1 VKNQSQSSKNR
12 SGKKN
17 LPRIGITMGDP
28 AGIGPEI
35 ILKVLADKKLLERCV
50 PIVIG
55 DAVFLAETAEKLKL
69 PFEFNV
75 VRKSEEFVFPPGKA
89 GIYDL
94 GNLKSNIRTGV
105 ESKTAG
111 KAAAQ
116 FIETAAQLALAQKIE
131 AVATAPINKK
141 ALFMAKVPF
150 PGHTEFLAHLT
161 GTKEFA
167 MAFFGGKLCVVLLS
181 IHVSLKQAIALVK
194 KKRLIDLIRLAE
206 RELKRLRNSEVKLA
220 MAGLNPHASE
230 NGLFG
235 AEEAREIIPAL
246 NECREKYGINV
257 QGPFSP
263 DTIFIRAAQGEF
275 DGVISCYHDQATI
288 AVKCLAFGE
297 AVNVTLGLPIIRT
310 SVDHGTAFEIA
321 GQGIADESSMK
332 AAIDLAAEFSLNKI
346 KS

>member
-1 VKNQSQSSKNR
+1 
-12 SGKKN
+12 
-17 LPRIGITMGDP
+17 MGDP

-35 ILKVLADKKLLERCV
+35 VLKALTDKNILKTCV
-50 PIVIG
+50 PVIIG
-55 DAVFLAETAEKLKL
+55 DAVFLAETAEQLKIK
-69 PFEFNV
+69 FDYTV
-75 VRKSEEFVFPPGKA
+75 VRKSEEPNFTDGKP

-94 GNLKSNIRTGV
+94 GNLKTTIPVGV
-105 ESKTAG
+105 ESKAAG

-116 FIETAAQLALAQKIE
+116 YIETAVKLIQRGALD

-141 ALFMAKVPF
+141 ALSMAKVPF

-161 GTKEFA
+161 NTKEFA

-181 IHVSLKQAIALVK
+181 IHVPLKKAITMVK
-194 KKRLIDLIRLAE
+194 KKALIDLIKLTE
-206 RELKRLRNSEVKLA
+206 RELKFLKNREVKLA
-220 MAGLNPHASE
+220 AAGLNPHASE

-235 AEEAREIIPAL
+235 DEETKEIIPAL
-246 NECREKYGINV
+246 NECREKYGINIS
-257 QGPFSP
+257 GPFSP
-263 DTIFIRAAQGEF
+263 DTIFLRAAHGEF

-321 GQGIADESSMK
+321 GKGTADPASMK
-332 AAIDLAAEFSLNKI
+332 AAIKLAAEFSENRRAG
-346 KS
+346 

>member
-1 VKNQSQSSKNR
+1 
-12 SGKKN
+12 
-17 LPRIGITMGDP
+17 MGDP

-35 ILKVLADKKLLERCV
+35 VLKALSDKKILKKCIPV
-50 PIVIG
+50 IIG
-55 DAVFLAETAEKLKL
+55 DAVFLAETAEQLKL
-69 PFEFNV
+69 PFDLNV
-75 VRKSEEFVFPPGKA
+75 VRKGEDFVFPAGKA

-94 GNLKSNIRTGV
+94 GSLKGNFPAGV

-111 KAAAQ
+111 KAAAEY
-116 FIETAAQLALAQKIE
+116 IETAVRLVLDKKADAI
-131 AVATAPINKK
+131 ATAPINKRS
-141 ALFMAKVPF
+141 LSMAGIPF

-181 IHVSLKQAIALVK
+181 IHVSLKQAITLVK
-194 KKRLIDLIRLAE
+194 KKRLVDLIRLSE
-206 RELKRLRNSEVKLA
+206 RELKRLKNKEVRLA

-230 NGLFG
+230 RGLFG
-235 AEEAREIIPAL
+235 SEEAREIAPAL
-246 NECREKYGINV
+246 KECREKYGINV
-257 QGPFSP
+257 LGPFSP

-321 GQGIADESSMK
+321 GQGIADAASMK
-332 AAIDLAAEFSLNKI
+332 AAINLAAEFSINRI